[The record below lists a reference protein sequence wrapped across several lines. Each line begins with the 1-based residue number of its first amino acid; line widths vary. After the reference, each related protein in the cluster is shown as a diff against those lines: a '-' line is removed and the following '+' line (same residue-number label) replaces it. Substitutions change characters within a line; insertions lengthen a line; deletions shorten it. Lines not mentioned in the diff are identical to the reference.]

1 MTGERESGETPSKR
15 VCAVV
20 FSYYPADPRPR
31 REGEA
36 LVDAGHG
43 VDLICLRDEHES
55 PRETVNGVRVFRLP
69 LRRKRGGKLR
79 YLWEYAVFIAMAFAL
94 VTIRFFIRRYHVVH
108 VHTMPDILVLCA
120 LVPKL
125 FGARVF
131 LDLHDPMPEVFM
143 AKYGLAADS
152 GIVRVL
158 LALERFSIG
167 FAHAAITPN
176 EAFRRLFES
185 RGCPPNK
192 MHVVMNTPDPSIF
205 EADADLSQANETSP
219 GFVMM
224 YHGTVVERHG
234 LGTALDAMVIL
245 QSEVNGLAFEVFGD
259 GDYVPRF
266 LELRT
271 ALSLEDR
278 VTYHGKVSLEKI
290 AAAIEQA
297 DVGLIPNLRSVF
309 TDINLPTRIFEYLS
323 KGTPSI
329 VPRTEGILDYFD
341 EDSIFFFEPGDPES
355 LAAAVRRVLDDPAH
369 TAAIVEKGREIYRQ
383 HHWSVEKQVLIK
395 MVEAS

>member
-1 MTGERESGETPSKR
+1 
-15 VCAVV
+15 
-20 FSYYPADPRPR
+20 
-31 REGEA
+31 
-36 LVDAGHG
+36 
-43 VDLICLRDEHES
+43 
-55 PRETVNGVRVFRLP
+55 
-69 LRRKRGGKLR
+69 
-79 YLWEYAVFIAMAFAL
+79 
-94 VTIRFFIRRYHVVH
+94 
-108 VHTMPDILVLCA
+108 
-120 LVPKL
+120 
-125 FGARVF
+125 
-131 LDLHDPMPEVFM
+131 
-143 AKYGLAADS
+143 
-152 GIVRVL
+152 
-158 LALERFSIG
+158 
-167 FAHAAITPN
+167 
-176 EAFRRLFES
+176 
-185 RGCPPNK
+185 
-192 MHVVMNTPDPSIF
+192 
-205 EADADLSQANETSP
+205 
-219 GFVMM
+219 MM

-323 KGTPSI
+323 KGKPSI